1 MSNKHRRSPI
11 DLNDGVVE
19 LAHGAGGSAMTML
32 ISEIFYPAFNNDLLL
47 QQNDQ
52 AIFNID
58 AGKLAFATD
67 SFVVSPLFFPG
78 GNIGSLAVNGTI
90 NDIALGGATPM
101 YLSASFILEEGFP
114 LKKLLMIAKTMG
126 ACADA
131 AGVKIIT
138 GDTKV
143 VERGKADGVFIT
155 TTGIGVI
162 RNQAVLSAN
171 QITPGDCV
179 ILSGEIGDHGVAIL
193 SKRENLNFETN
204 IISDQAALHELI
216 QLILETGGDNIRVM
230 RDPTRGGLASALN
243 ELAEKSD
250 VGFVINENKIP
261 INSSVAA
268 ACEFLGLDP
277 LYVANE
283 GKLIAVVAP
292 SAAADVLKAMRS
304 HRLGYQ
310 AEIIGVAIEDSRF
323 FVQMITRIGGRR
335 IIDHLSGELLP
346 RIC

>member
-11 DLNDGVVE
+11 DFNDGVVE

-52 AIFNID
+52 AIFNVD
-58 AGKLAFATD
+58 AGKLAFTTD

-90 NDIALGGATPM
+90 NDIALGGATPL

-114 LKKLLMIAKTMG
+114 LKKLLIIAKTMG

-162 RNQAVLSAN
+162 RNQTVLSAN

-216 QLILETGGDNIRVM
+216 QLILEVGGDHIRVM

>member
-1 MSNKHRRSPI
+1 MSNKHRRSRI

-19 LAHGAGGSAMTML
+19 LAHGAGGSAMTTL
-32 ISEIFYPAFNNDLLL
+32 ITEIFYPAFNNDLLL

-52 AIFNID
+52 AIFNVD
-58 AGKLAFATD
+58 TGKLAFATD

-90 NDIALGGATPM
+90 NDIALGGATPL

-114 LKKLLMIAKTMG
+114 LKSLLIIAKTMG
-126 ACADA
+126 ACAHS

-155 TTGIGVI
+155 TTGIGVV
-162 RNQAVLSAN
+162 RNQNVLSAN

-193 SKRENLNFETN
+193 SKRDNLTFETN
-204 IISDQAALHELI
+204 IVSDQAALHELI
-216 QLILETGGDNIRVM
+216 QLILQVGGNNIRVM

-261 INSSVAA
+261 INPSVAA

-292 SAAADVLKAMRS
+292 LAAADILKAMRS
-304 HRLGYQ
+304 HPLGHQ
-310 AEIIGVAIEDSRF
+310 AEIIGEAIEDSRF

>member
-1 MSNKHRRSPI
+1 MSNTHRRSKI
-11 DLNDGVVE
+11 DLIDGVVE
-19 LAHGAGGSAMTML
+19 LSHGAGGSAMATL

-52 AIFNID
+52 AIFNVD
-58 AGKLAFATD
+58 AGRLAFATD
-67 SFVVSPLFFPG
+67 SFIVSPLFFPG

-90 NDIALGGATPM
+90 NDIALGGATPL
-101 YLSASFILEEGFP
+101 YLSASFILEEGLP
-114 LKKLLMIAKTMG
+114 LKNLLTIAKTMG
-126 ACADA
+126 TCAHS

-162 RNQAVLSAN
+162 RNQIVLSAN
-171 QITPGDCV
+171 QIAPGDCV
-179 ILSGEIGDHGVAIL
+179 ILSGEIADHGVAIL

-216 QLILETGGDNIRVM
+216 QLILEVGEDNIRVM

-250 VGFVINENKIP
+250 IGFVINENKIP
-261 INSSVAA
+261 INPSVAA

-283 GKLIAVVAP
+283 GKLIVVVAP
-292 SAAADVLKAMRS
+292 AAAADVLGAMRS
-304 HRLGYQ
+304 HSLGRQ
-310 AEIIGVAIEDSRF
+310 AEIIGIANEDSRF
-323 FVQMITRIGGRR
+323 FVQMVTRIGGRR

>member
-52 AIFNID
+52 AIFNVD

-162 RNQAVLSAN
+162 RNQTVLSAN

>member
-52 AIFNID
+52 AIFNVD

-90 NDIALGGATPM
+90 NDIALGGATPL
-101 YLSASFILEEGFP
+101 YLSASFILEEGLP
-114 LKKLLMIAKTMG
+114 LKKLLIIAKTMG
-126 ACADA
+126 ACAHA

-162 RNQAVLSAN
+162 RNQTVLSAN

-310 AEIIGVAIEDSRF
+310 AEIIGVAKEDSRF

>member
-11 DLNDGVVE
+11 DFNDGVVE

-52 AIFNID
+52 AIFNVD
-58 AGKLAFATD
+58 AGKLAFTTD

-90 NDIALGGATPM
+90 NDIALGGATPL

-114 LKKLLMIAKTMG
+114 LKKLLIIAKTMG

-162 RNQAVLSAN
+162 RNQTVLSAN

-216 QLILETGGDNIRVM
+216 QLILEAGGDNIRVM

-268 ACEFLGLDP
+268 ACELS
-277 LYVANE
+277 
-283 GKLIAVVAP
+283 LI
-292 SAAADVLKAMRS
+292 
-304 HRLGYQ
+304 H
-310 AEIIGVAIEDSRF
+310 I
-323 FVQMITRIGGRR
+323 
-335 IIDHLSGELLP
+335 
-346 RIC
+346 

>member
-52 AIFNID
+52 AIFNVD
-58 AGKLAFATD
+58 TGKLAFATD

-90 NDIALGGATPM
+90 NDIALGGATPL

-126 ACADA
+126 DCAHA

-155 TTGIGVI
+155 TTGIGVV
-162 RNQAVLSAN
+162 RNQTVLSAN
-171 QITPGDCV
+171 QIMPGDCV

-216 QLILETGGDNIRVM
+216 QLILEAGGDNIRVM

>member
-1 MSNKHRRSPI
+1 MSNTHRRSKI
-11 DLNDGVVE
+11 DLIDGVVE
-19 LAHGAGGSAMTML
+19 LSHGAGGSAMATL

-52 AIFNID
+52 AIFNVD
-58 AGKLAFATD
+58 AGRLAFATD
-67 SFVVSPLFFPG
+67 SFIVSPLFFPG

-90 NDIALGGATPM
+90 NDIALGGATPL

-114 LKKLLMIAKTMG
+114 LKNLLTIAKTMG
-126 ACADA
+126 TCAHS

-162 RNQAVLSAN
+162 RNQIVLSAN
-171 QITPGDCV
+171 QIAPGDFV
-179 ILSGEIGDHGVAIL
+179 ILSGEIADHGVAIL

-216 QLILETGGDNIRVM
+216 QLILEVGEDNIRVM

-250 VGFVINENKIP
+250 IGFVINENKIP
-261 INSSVAA
+261 INPSVAA

-283 GKLIAVVAP
+283 GKLIVVVAP
-292 SAAADVLKAMRS
+292 AAAADVLGAMRS
-304 HRLGYQ
+304 HSLGRQ
-310 AEIIGVAIEDSRF
+310 AEIIGIATEDSRF
-323 FVQMITRIGGRR
+323 FVQMVTRIGGRR

>member
-1 MSNKHRRSPI
+1 MSNTHRRSRI
-11 DLNDGVVE
+11 DLNNGVVE
-19 LAHGAGGSAMTML
+19 LAHGAGGSAMTTL
-32 ISEIFYPAFNNDLLL
+32 IAEIFYPAFNNDLLL

-52 AIFNID
+52 AIFNVD
-58 AGKLAFATD
+58 TGKLAFATD

-90 NDIALGGATPM
+90 NDIALGGATPL

-114 LKKLLMIAKTMG
+114 LKDLLTIANTMG
-126 ACADA
+126 SCANS

-162 RNQAVLSAN
+162 RNQTVLSAN
-171 QITPGDCV
+171 QIAPGDCI

-216 QLILETGGDNIRVM
+216 QLILEVGGNNIRVM

-261 INSSVAA
+261 INVSVSA

-292 SAAADVLKAMRS
+292 SAAADVLKAMRT
-304 HRLGYQ
+304 HPLGHQ
-310 AEIIGVAIEDSRF
+310 AEIIGVATEDSRF
-323 FVQMITRIGGRR
+323 FVQMITRVGGRR

>member
-1 MSNKHRRSPI
+1 MSNTHRRSKI
-11 DLNDGVVE
+11 DLIDGLVE
-19 LAHGAGGSAMTML
+19 LSHGAGGSAMATL

-52 AIFNID
+52 AIFNVD
-58 AGKLAFATD
+58 AGRLAFATD
-67 SFVVSPLFFPG
+67 SFIVSPLFFPG

-90 NDIALGGATPM
+90 NDIALGGATPL
-101 YLSASFILEEGFP
+101 YLSASFILEEGLP
-114 LKKLLMIAKTMG
+114 LKNLLTIAKTMG
-126 ACADA
+126 TCAHS

-162 RNQAVLSAN
+162 RNQIVLSAN
-171 QITPGDCV
+171 QIAPGDCV

-216 QLILETGGDNIRVM
+216 QLILEVGEDNIRVM

-250 VGFVINENKIP
+250 IGFVINENKIP
-261 INSSVAA
+261 INPSVAA

-283 GKLIAVVAP
+283 GKLIVVVAP
-292 SAAADVLKAMRS
+292 AAAADVLGAMRS
-304 HRLGYQ
+304 HSLGRQ
-310 AEIIGVAIEDSRF
+310 AEIIGIANEDSRF
-323 FVQMITRIGGRR
+323 FVQMVTRIGGRR

>member
-1 MSNKHRRSPI
+1 M
-11 DLNDGVVE
+11 GTC
-19 LAHGAGGSAMTML
+19 AHS
-32 ISEIFYPAFNNDLLL
+32 
-47 QQNDQ
+47 
-52 AIFNID
+52 
-58 AGKLAFATD
+58 
-67 SFVVSPLFFPG
+67 
-78 GNIGSLAVNGTI
+78 
-90 NDIALGGATPM
+90 
-101 YLSASFILEEGFP
+101 
-114 LKKLLMIAKTMG
+114 
-126 ACADA
+126 

-162 RNQAVLSAN
+162 RNQIVLSAN
-171 QITPGDCV
+171 QIAPGDCV
-179 ILSGEIGDHGVAIL
+179 ILSGEIADHGVAIL

-216 QLILETGGDNIRVM
+216 QLILEVGGDNIRVM

-250 VGFVINENKIP
+250 IGFVINENKIP
-261 INSSVAA
+261 INPSVAA

-283 GKLIAVVAP
+283 GKLIVVVAP
-292 SAAADVLKAMRS
+292 AAAADVLGAMRS
-304 HRLGYQ
+304 HSLGRQ
-310 AEIIGVAIEDSRF
+310 AEIIGIANEDSRF
-323 FVQMITRIGGRR
+323 FVQMVTRIGGRR

>member
-11 DLNDGVVE
+11 DFNDGVVE

-52 AIFNID
+52 AIFNVD
-58 AGKLAFATD
+58 AGKLAFTTD

-90 NDIALGGATPM
+90 NDIALGGATPL

-114 LKKLLMIAKTMG
+114 LKKLLIIAKTMG

-162 RNQAVLSAN
+162 RNQTVLSAN

-216 QLILETGGDNIRVM
+216 QLILEVGGDHIRVM

-304 HRLGYQ
+304 HPLGYQ
-310 AEIIGVAIEDSRF
+310 AEIIGVTMEDSRF

-346 RIC
+346 SIC

>member
-1 MSNKHRRSPI
+1 
-11 DLNDGVVE
+11 
-19 LAHGAGGSAMTML
+19 
-32 ISEIFYPAFNNDLLL
+32 
-47 QQNDQ
+47 
-52 AIFNID
+52 
-58 AGKLAFATD
+58 
-67 SFVVSPLFFPG
+67 
-78 GNIGSLAVNGTI
+78 
-90 NDIALGGATPM
+90 
-101 YLSASFILEEGFP
+101 
-114 LKKLLMIAKTMG
+114 
-126 ACADA
+126 
-131 AGVKIIT
+131 
-138 GDTKV
+138 
-143 VERGKADGVFIT
+143 
-155 TTGIGVI
+155 
-162 RNQAVLSAN
+162 
-171 QITPGDCV
+171 
-179 ILSGEIGDHGVAIL
+179 
-193 SKRENLNFETN
+193 
-204 IISDQAALHELI
+204 
-216 QLILETGGDNIRVM
+216 M

-304 HRLGYQ
+304 HPLGYQ
-310 AEIIGVAIEDSRF
+310 AEIIGITMEDSRF

>member
-52 AIFNID
+52 AIFNVD
-58 AGKLAFATD
+58 TGKLAFATD

-90 NDIALGGATPM
+90 NDIALGGATPL

-114 LKKLLMIAKTMG
+114 LKKLVIIAKTMG
-126 ACADA
+126 ACAHA

-162 RNQAVLSAN
+162 RNQTVLSAN
-171 QITPGDCV
+171 QIMPGDCV

-204 IISDQAALHELI
+204 IVSDQAALHELI
-216 QLILETGGDNIRVM
+216 QLILEVGGDHIRVM

-292 SAAADVLKAMRS
+292 SAAADVLTAMRS
-304 HRLGYQ
+304 HPLGYQ
-310 AEIIGVAIEDSRF
+310 AEIIGAAIEDSRF

>member
-52 AIFNID
+52 AIFNVD

-283 GKLIAVVAP
+283 GKLIAIVAP

>member
-52 AIFNID
+52 AIFNVD

>member
-1 MSNKHRRSPI
+1 MHRRSKI
-11 DLNDGVVE
+11 DLIDGVVE
-19 LAHGAGGSAMTML
+19 LSHGAGGSAMATL

-52 AIFNID
+52 AIFNVD
-58 AGKLAFATD
+58 AGRLAFATD
-67 SFVVSPLFFPG
+67 SFIVSPLFFPG

-90 NDIALGGATPM
+90 NDIALGGATPL
-101 YLSASFILEEGFP
+101 YLSASFILEEGLP
-114 LKKLLMIAKTMG
+114 LKNLLTIAKTMG
-126 ACADA
+126 TCAHS

-162 RNQAVLSAN
+162 RNQIVLSAN
-171 QITPGDCV
+171 QIAPGDCV
-179 ILSGEIGDHGVAIL
+179 ILSGEIADHGVAIL

-216 QLILETGGDNIRVM
+216 QLILEVGEDNIRVM

-250 VGFVINENKIP
+250 IGFVINENKIP
-261 INSSVAA
+261 INPSVAA

-283 GKLIAVVAP
+283 GKLIVVVAP
-292 SAAADVLKAMRS
+292 AAAADVLGAMRS
-304 HRLGYQ
+304 HSLGRQ
-310 AEIIGVAIEDSRF
+310 AEIIGIATEDSRF
-323 FVQMITRIGGRR
+323 FVQMVTRIGGRR

>member
-52 AIFNID
+52 AIFNVD

-90 NDIALGGATPM
+90 NDIALGGATPL

-114 LKKLLMIAKTMG
+114 LKKLLIIAKTMG

-162 RNQAVLSAN
+162 RNQTVLSAN

-310 AEIIGVAIEDSRF
+310 AEIIGVATKDSRF